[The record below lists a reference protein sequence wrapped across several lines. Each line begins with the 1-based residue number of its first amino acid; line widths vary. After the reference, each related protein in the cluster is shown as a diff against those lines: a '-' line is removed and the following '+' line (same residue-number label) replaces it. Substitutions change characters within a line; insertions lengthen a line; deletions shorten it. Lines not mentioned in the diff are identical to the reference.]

1 MNIVL
6 LAGSPSAPSRVA
18 TLVEHVAAR
27 LRARQA
33 RTQVFDLN
41 AFEPGSLV
49 YANTRAPAVARYVQA
64 VAEADALVVAT
75 PVYQS
80 SFSGAVK
87 LLLDLIPQNGL
98 RDKIV
103 LPIAAGGSLNHLLT
117 LDYALKPV
125 LASLGADSVLGGV
138 YASGPDLV
146 READEY
152 KIQDTIRQRLDEAA
166 DELANRVRPG
176 APQPSLTRRVES
188 ATPRRVPGPDVREAL
203 RQANG

>member
-6 LAGSPSAPSRVA
+6 LAGSPSSPSRVA
-18 TLVEHVAAR
+18 TLVDHIGAR
-27 LRARQA
+27 LRDRQA
-33 RTQVFDLN
+33 HTAQFDLN

-49 YANTRAPAVARYVQA
+49 YANTRAPEIQRYIQA
-64 VAEADALVVAT
+64 IAAADALVVAT

-80 SFSGAVK
+80 SFSGAIK

-98 RDKIV
+98 RHKVV
-103 LPIAAGGSLNHLLT
+103 LPIAAGGSPHHLLT

-146 READEY
+146 REAGGY
-152 KIQDTIRQRLDEAA
+152 RIQPAIRERLDTAA
-166 DELANRVRPG
+166 DELANRVRPS
-176 APQPSLTRRVES
+176 APQPPLLRRADSSPRPTVFAS
-188 ATPRRVPGPDVREAL
+188 AAGTWPRTAAG
-203 RQANG
+203 